1 MFYFK
6 AASHSARA
14 HFGRIERCRA
24 ATGTAASVIAMM
36 VSGAVSAAEPASAQ
50 TTQAPGVEEIVVT
63 GSRIIREG
71 YEAPTPVSVL
81 GANELQNMALG
92 NVADAIG
99 RLPALQG
106 DTVGQRTVSTV
117 GGGTAGINLAN
128 LRNLGQARTLV
139 LIDGKRVVGS
149 NLGGLG
155 GSLLGGAVDLSI
167 MPNGLI
173 SRIDVVTGGASAVY
187 GSDALAGV
195 INFVL
200 DKQFV
205 GLKGSVQ
212 GGIST
217 YGDGANYKVD
227 MTAGTAFGGGRG
239 HFLINAEHSYADPI
253 ERAILRKN
261 VYDNTYNWVV
271 NPAYGTAPGLSTS
284 VPQYLALDQVGLA
297 TATPGGLITAGPLK
311 GTVFLQGGTPAQF
324 KYGNIISSQYM
335 QGGDWQTSRLNGQL
349 MLNLLLERE
358 TVFTRTSY
366 DLSDNIQAFGE
377 LQWSHT
383 HSDNFIGVPYFRLG
397 NLTIKSDNPFIPAS
411 VRTQMTALKLTS
423 FALGTWNGDFNEH
436 NMGADNTRVFRRMMA
451 GLEGNFD
458 MAETNWKW
466 GASYSRSTTH
476 ISARSP
482 NNPNVPR
489 YLQAVDAVTNANGQ
503 IVCRIA
509 LTDPNTLCKPINV
522 MGIGVNNPAEG
533 AYPYSFGEGYL
544 FTRMML
550 NTFEGSVTG
559 EPFSTWAGPVSVA
572 LSAEHRSESATGFTT
587 QEDQLSNYFAGNY
600 KATFGKY
607 SVTEGAFETVVPLAR
622 DTAWARSFDLN
633 AAVRATDYSVS
644 GYVTTWKIGATY
656 NPIDDITLRA
666 TRSRDIR
673 APNIG
678 DLFSGGTTGTGT
690 VIDRFRNET
699 YAILTNSAG
708 NLNLKPEVA
717 DTTGLGIVLQPQFFP
732 GFGASVDYYN
742 IDIAGALS
750 QLGAQRIVDNCF
762 AGDASVCSLIVRDAP
777 VPGQTLGLI
786 RQVNNLSRNLVSQQA
801 QGIDFEASY
810 NFPLANVNESW
821 DGNLQIRGLATK
833 VLKLNSIDLDG
844 IVQEGAGVGA
854 TIGVGGGPLTTEDF
868 RYIVSLGYT
877 SDALSGTVTM
887 RGVGATVYSK
897 TAIVCTSGCPVS
909 TANAQTVNFNH
920 IDGTKTFDLNLSY
933 KFDSIGTTLFFV
945 VDNVF
950 NTLPPV
956 KYGPTSNGYYA
967 NTNADEGR
975 MFRAGLRF
983 KM

>member
-1 MFYFK
+1 MTTYYSRTLVRHFS
-6 AASHSARA
+6 ALSVTTALASTLMLTPHVAQ
-14 HFGRIERCRA
+14 
-24 ATGTAASVIAMM
+24 
-36 VSGAVSAAEPASAQ
+36 GAETQQAQQPAS
-50 TTQAPGVEEIVVT
+50 VEEIVVT
-63 GSRIIREG
+63 GSRIVREG

-81 GANELQNMALG
+81 GANELQNMSLG
-92 NVADAIG
+92 NVADAIA

-106 DTVGQRTVSTV
+106 DTIGQRTVSTI

-139 LIDGKRVVGS
+139 LLDGKRVVGS

-155 GSLLGGAVDLSI
+155 GSLVGGAVDLSI

-200 DKQFV
+200 DKEFV
-205 GLKGSVQ
+205 GLKGSAQ
-212 GGIST
+212 AGIST
-217 YGDGANYKVD
+217 YGDAGNYKVD
-227 MTAGTAFGGGRG
+227 ATAGVAFAGGRG
-239 HFLINAEHSYADPI
+239 HFLVNAEHSYADPI
-253 ERAILRKN
+253 DHAIVRKN

-271 NPAYGTAPGLSTS
+271 NPAYGTGAGQTTG
-284 VPQYLALDQVGLA
+284 VPQFLALDHVGLA

-311 GTVFLQGGTPAQF
+311 GTVFGQGGAPSQF
-324 KYGNIISSQYM
+324 VYGSVISSQYM
-335 QGGDWQTSRLNGQL
+335 SGGDWQTSRLNGQL
-349 MLNLLLERE
+349 MLDLLLERE

-366 DLSDNIQAFGE
+366 DLTDSIQAFGE
-377 LQWSHT
+377 LQWSHA
-383 HSDNFIGVPYFRLG
+383 HSLNDIGVPYFRLG
-397 NLTIKSDNPFIPAS
+397 NLTIKSDNPYIPAS
-411 VRTQMTALKLTS
+411 VKTQMTALKLTS
-423 FALGTWNGDFNEH
+423 FTLGTWNGDFNEH
-436 NMGADNTRVFRRMMA
+436 NMGADNTRIFRRYMA
-451 GLEGNFD
+451 GLQGDFEAMD
-458 MAETNWKW
+458 TKWKW
-466 GASYSRSTTH
+466 EGSYSRSTTH
-476 ISARSP
+476 ISARST
-482 NNPNVPR
+482 NNPIVSH
-489 YLQAVDAVTNANGQ
+489 YVQAVDAVVDANGK
-503 IVCRIA
+503 IVCRVA
-509 LTDPNTLCKPINV
+509 LTDPTSQCKPINV

-533 AYPYSFGEGYL
+533 AYSPYDIGEGYL
-544 FTRMML
+544 FTRMKL
-550 NTFEGSVTG
+550 DTFEASVTG

-572 LSAEHRSESATGFTT
+572 LSAEHRTESATGFTT
-587 QEDQLSNYFAGNY
+587 ADDQASNFFAGNY
-600 KATFGKY
+600 KATIGSY

-622 DTAWARSFDLN
+622 ETAWAKSFDLN
-633 AAVRATDYSVS
+633 AAIRATDYSVS

-656 NPIDDITLRA
+656 NPIDDITFRA

-708 NLNLKPEVA
+708 NLTLKPEVA

-750 QLGAQRIVDNCF
+750 QLGSQRIVDNCF
-762 AGDASVCSLIVRDAP
+762 AGDTSVCGLIIRDAP
-777 VPGQTLGLI
+777 AAGQSLGLI
-786 RQVNNLSRNLVSQQA
+786 RQVNNLARNLISQQA
-801 QGIDFEASY
+801 RGIDFEASY
-810 NFPLANVNESW
+810 NLPLSSVNESW
-821 DGNLQIRGLATK
+821 DGNLQLRGLATK
-833 VLKLNSIDLDG
+833 VLKLNSVDLDG

-877 SDALSGTVTM
+877 NDALSGTVTM

-909 TANAQTVNFNH
+909 TANAQTVNTNH
-920 IDGTKTFDLNLSY
+920 IDGSKTFDLNLSY

-950 NTLPPV
+950 NALPPV

-975 MFRAGLRF
+975 MFRAGVRF

>member
-1 MFYFK
+1 MRYFSS
-6 AASHSARA
+6 AVGHSARVQ
-14 HFGRIERCRA
+14 RCQA
-24 ATGTAASVIAMM
+24 ITGTAASVLAMM
-36 VSGAVSAAEPASAQ
+36 VAGAASAAEPAQ

-63 GSRIIREG
+63 GSRIVREG

-128 LRNLGQARTLV
+128 LRNLGQSRTLV

-200 DKQFV
+200 DKEYV
-205 GLKGSVQ
+205 GIKGSAQ
-212 GGIST
+212 AGIST
-217 YGDGANYKVD
+217 YGDGGNYKID
-227 MTAGTAFGGGRG
+227 MTAGTAFAGGRG

-253 ERAILRKN
+253 ERAISRQN
-261 VYDNTYNWVV
+261 VFDNTYNWVV
-271 NPAYGTAPGLSTS
+271 NPAYGTGAGQSTS
-284 VPQYLALDQVGLA
+284 VPQYLALDHVGLA
-297 TATPGGLITAGPLK
+297 TATPGGLITSGPLK
-311 GTVFLQGGTPAQF
+311 GTVFGQGGTPANFQ
-324 KYGNIISSQYM
+324 YGSIISSQYM
-335 QGGDWQTSRLNGQL
+335 SGGDWQTSRLNGQL
-349 MLNLLLERE
+349 MLNLLLERD
-358 TVFTRTSY
+358 TVFTRSSY
-366 DLSDNIQAFGE
+366 DLTDNIQVFGE
-377 LQWSHT
+377 LQWSHA

-397 NLTIKSDNPFIPAS
+397 NLTIKSDNPFIPAG
-411 VRTQMTALKLTS
+411 VKAQMTALKLTS
-423 FALGTWNGDFNEH
+423 FALGTWNGDFNQH
-436 NMGADNTRVFRRMMA
+436 NMGADNTRVFRRIMV

-458 MAETNWKW
+458 MADTNWKW
-466 GASYSRSTTH
+466 GGSYSRSTTH

-482 NNPNVPR
+482 NNPIVPR
-489 YLQAVDAVTNANGQ
+489 YVEAVDAVMDANGK
-503 IVCRIA
+503 IVCRVA
-509 LTDPNTLCKPINV
+509 LNNPNSACKPINV
-522 MGIGVNNPAEG
+522 MGIGVNDLREG
-533 AYPYSFGEGYL
+533 AYPYSVGTGYL
-544 FTRMML
+544 FTRMKL
-550 NTFEGSVTG
+550 DTFEGSVTG
-559 EPFSTWAGPVSVA
+559 NPFSTWAGPVSVA
-572 LSAEHRSESATGFTT
+572 FSAEHRKESATGFTT
-587 QEDQLSNYFAGNY
+587 ADDLASNFFAGNY
-600 KATFGKY
+600 KPTFGTY

-644 GYVTTWKIGATY
+644 GYVTTWKVGATY
-656 NPIDDITLRA
+656 NPIDDVTIRA

-699 YAILTNSAG
+699 YAILNNSAG

-717 DTTGLGIVLQPQFFP
+717 DTTGLGVVLQPKFFP

-750 QLGAQRIVDNCF
+750 QLGAQRIVDNCY
-762 AGDASVCSLIVRDAP
+762 AGDTSVCGLIVREAAAA
-777 VPGQTLGLI
+777 GQTLGLI
-786 RQVNNLSRNLVSQQA
+786 RQVNNLSRNLISQQA
-801 QGIDFEASY
+801 RGIDFEASY
-810 NFPLANVNESW
+810 NVPLSSINDGWE
-821 DGNLQIRGLATK
+821 GNLQLRGLATK
-833 VLKLNSIDLDG
+833 VLKLNSVDLDG

-854 TIGVGGGPLTTEDF
+854 GIGVGGGPLTTEDF
-868 RYIVSLGYT
+868 RYIVSVGYVSPT
-877 SDALSGTVTM
+877 LSGTVTM
-887 RGVGATVYSK
+887 RGIGATVYSK

-909 TANAQTVNFNH
+909 TANAQTVSLNH
-920 IDGTKTFDLNLSY
+920 IDGYKSFDLNLNY
-933 KFDSIGTTLFFV
+933 TFESIGTTAFFV

-950 NTLPPV
+950 NVLQPL

>member
-1 MFYFK
+1 MKPQAQGGLPLFGMTARQRVLATASALTLFAVAQPQHALAQ
-6 AASHSARA
+6 AA
-14 HFGRIERCRA
+14 
-24 ATGTAASVIAMM
+24 
-36 VSGAVSAAEPASAQ
+36 PAAQ

-63 GSRIIREG
+63 GSRIVREG

-81 GANELQNMALG
+81 GANDLQNMALG

-106 DTVGQRTVSTV
+106 DTVGQRTVSTI

-128 LRNLGQARTLV
+128 LRNLGQSRTLV

-155 GSLLGGAVDLSI
+155 GSLLGSAVDLSI

-200 DKQFV
+200 DKEYV

-212 GGIST
+212 GGVTT
-217 YGDGANYKVD
+217 YGDGANYRVD
-227 MTAGTAFGGGRG
+227 MTGGVAFAGGRG
-239 HFLINAEHSYADPI
+239 HFLVNAEHATSDPI
-253 ERAILRKN
+253 THAIIRKN

-271 NPAYGTAPGLSTS
+271 NPAYGTGAGLSTS

-297 TATPGGLITAGPLK
+297 TATPGGIITAGPLK

-335 QGGDWQTSRLNGQL
+335 QGGDWQSSRLNGQL
-349 MLNLLLERE
+349 QLNLFLQRE
-358 TVFTRTSY
+358 TIFTRTSY
-366 DLSDNIQAFGE
+366 EFTDNIQAFAE
-377 LQWSHT
+377 LQWST
-383 HSDNFIGVPYFRLG
+383 AHSINHIGVPYFRLG
-397 NLTIKSDNPFIPAS
+397 NLTIKADNPFIPAS
-411 VRTQMTALKLTS
+411 VRTQMTALKLTT
-423 FALGTWNGDFNEH
+423 FTMGTWNGDFNEH
-436 NMGADNTRVFRRMMA
+436 NMGADNVRTFRRIMA
-451 GLEGNFD
+451 GFEGNFD
-458 MAETNWKW
+458 MADTNWKW

-476 ISARSP
+476 ISARST
-482 NNPNVPR
+482 NNPIVPR
-489 YLQAVDAVTNANGQ
+489 YLDAVDAVTNANGQ

-509 LTDPNTLCKPINV
+509 LTNPTTACKPINV
-522 MGIGVNNPAEG
+522 MGIGVNVLTEG
-533 AYPYSFGEGYL
+533 AYPYSIGTGYL
-544 FTRMML
+544 FTRMKL
-550 NTFEGSVTG
+550 DTFEGSVTG
-559 EPFSTWAGPVSVA
+559 NPFETWAGPVSVA
-572 LSAEHRSESATGFTT
+572 ISAEHRKESATGFTT
-587 QEDQLSNYFAGNY
+587 ADDQASLFFAGNY
-600 KATFGKY
+600 KATIGEY

-656 NPIDDITLRA
+656 NPIDDITFRA

-690 VIDRFRNET
+690 SIDRFRNET
-699 YAILTNSAG
+699 YAILTNTAG
-708 NLNLKPEVA
+708 NLSLKPEVA
-717 DTTGLGIVLQPQFFP
+717 DTTGLGIVLQPKFFP

-742 IDIAGALS
+742 IDIAGALA
-750 QLGAQRIVDNCF
+750 QLGAQRIIDNCY
-762 AGDASVCSLIVRDAP
+762 AGDTSVCGLIIRDAP
-777 VPGQTLGLI
+777 APGQTLGLI
-786 RQVNNLSRNLVSQQA
+786 RQVNNLSRNLISQSA

-810 NFPLANVNESW
+810 NMPLSNIDADW

-833 VLKLNSIDLDG
+833 VLKLNSVDLDG
-844 IVQEGAGVGA
+844 IVQRGAGVGA
-854 TIGVGGGPLTTEDF
+854 TIGVNPPPLSTEDF

-877 SDALSGTVTM
+877 SPTLSGTVTM
-887 RGVGATVYSK
+887 RGIGATVYSK

-909 TANAQTVNFNH
+909 TPNAQTVNLNH
-920 IDGTKTFDLNLSY
+920 IDGVKTFDLNLNY
-933 KFDSIGTTLFFV
+933 TFESIGTTAFFV
-945 VDNVF
+945 VDNIF
-950 NTLPPV
+950 NVLQPL
-956 KYGPTSNGYYA
+956 KYGTTSAGYYQ

-975 MFRAGLRF
+975 MFRVGVRF